1 MTCLTCLYTY
11 GLNHRSKILNL
22 GVWPLH
28 YGSGINSARTST
40 VPAVLAVGQFIQNRA
55 AKFLVQVLQ
64 KLCFKCE
71 IILTCPC
78 LWQEKPMLFFAH
90 AGITTAI
97 ARLSQMLVR
106 ADSPSNKEGHL
117 ALPSNTVIRAR
128 HVLLDNLCDK
138 MREIDYR
145 FVLLGSLLPDIIDKP
160 LWMFTS
166 LHWDGRGY
174 AHTFIFNFVLLLS
187 GVVVLK
193 QFRQMWLLI
202 LSLCSFI
209 HLVLDQMWA
218 NPTTLWWPLLGP
230 IPRGETAGWFSSLWN
245 GLFSSPVV
253 YISETIGFLIAVY
266 VAFRTISSGRLLYF
280 LKTGDLF
287 GMSKRPES

>member
-1 MTCLTCLYTY
+1 
-11 GLNHRSKILNL
+11 
-22 GVWPLH
+22 
-28 YGSGINSARTST
+28 
-40 VPAVLAVGQFIQNRA
+40 
-55 AKFLVQVLQ
+55 
-64 KLCFKCE
+64 
-71 IILTCPC
+71 
-78 LWQEKPMLFFAH
+78 MLFFAH

-97 ARLSQMLVR
+97 ARLSQRLVR

-145 FVLLGSLLPDIIDKP
+145 FALLGSLLPDIIDKP
-160 LWMFTS
+160 LWMFPS

-187 GVVVLK
+187 GIVVLK

-253 YISETIGFLIAVY
+253 YISETIGFLI
-266 VAFRTISSGRLLYF
+266 
-280 LKTGDLF
+280 
-287 GMSKRPES
+287 